1 MKRAPPQAGAASGN
15 DNETSP
21 GKEMAEK
28 VASERVVEGLGVS
41 PGIGIGVAYVCESGS
56 PRIPEYRIRPADV
69 EAEQRRL
76 REAVLRARRQ
86 LNRLRAKTRERVVAR
101 DWAADEVIYL
111 LDAYMM
117 MLKDSRL
124 LRGAYARI
132 ADERINAEAAVQ
144 SEVITICDGFRTMQD
159 AYLSARVEDIREVG
173 NRLIAQ
179 LTREPGKPLFS
190 IPHGSIIIAEEL
202 TPAET
207 AQLDPEHVVG
217 IAAQMGGPQ
226 GHTAILARAL
236 GVPAVLG
243 AAGLLEVVRS
253 GDPILVDGDHGQI
266 VVHPTPMAMQE
277 FRRRRGER
285 LEEDRALRQLAGQ
298 PAVTRDGVPISL
310 QANVELPL
318 EMEHVIDAGAAGI
331 GLLRTEF
338 MFMNRPMP
346 PTEEEQYAALRG
358 LMERAGGQCVTVRTL
373 DLGGDKGAIPFF
385 GQFGD
390 SATSPLG
397 IRGIR
402 LSLARAELLE
412 TQFRAILRAGAHGP
426 VRILLPMVTA
436 VAEVRA
442 ARDVLSRAARR
453 LYRRGTD
460 MPTPL
465 PPLGTMIEVP
475 GAALTAD
482 ALALVSDF
490 FAIGSNDLTMYTLA
504 IDRSD
509 ERVAHLY
516 NPLHPG
522 VLRMIQFAAAA
533 ALRARIPVCVCGE
546 IAGDPRF
553 TPLLLGLG
561 FRELSMTA
569 SNIPRVKRR
578 ILGLDLLAA
587 QRRTQLIMDETDPL
601 RIQVLL
607 DDFNAAIS

>member
-1 MKRAPPQAGAASGN
+1 
-15 DNETSP
+15 
-21 GKEMAEK
+21 MAQQF
-28 VASERVVEGLGVS
+28 ANERVVEGLGVS
-41 PGIGIGVAYVCESGS
+41 PGIGIGTAYVCETGAL
-56 PRIPEYRIRPADV
+56 RIPEYRIRPADV
-69 EAEQRRL
+69 DAERRRL

-86 LNRLRAKTRERVVAR
+86 LGRLRTKTSTRVKAHAELASEDVL
-101 DWAADEVIYL
+101 YL
-111 LDAYMM
+111 LDAYLM

-132 ADERINAEAAVQ
+132 ESERINAEAAVY
-144 SEVITICDGFRTMQD
+144 SEVTAICESFRAMQD
-159 AYLSARVEDIREVG
+159 AYLSARVEDVREVG
-173 NRLIAQ
+173 NRLIGQ
-179 LTREPGKPLFS
+179 LTKESGKPLYS
-190 IPHGSIIIAEEL
+190 IPRGSIIVAEEL
-202 TPAET
+202 TPADT
-207 AQLDPEHVVG
+207 AQLDPEQVVG
-217 IAAQMGGPQ
+217 IAAQAGGPQ

-236 GVPAVLG
+236 GLPAVLG
-243 AAGLLEVVRS
+243 AAGLLGAVRT
-253 GDPILVDGDHGQI
+253 GDRILIDGDLGQVI
-266 VVHPTPMAMQE
+266 VHPSPTSLQE
-277 FRRRRGER
+277 YHRRRGER
-285 LEEDRALRQLAGQ
+285 QQEERALQRLAGQ
-298 PAVTRDGVPISL
+298 PAISKDGVPVRL
-310 QANVELPL
+310 QANVELPM
-318 EMEHVIDAGAAGI
+318 EMDHVIEAGAAGI

-338 MFMNRPMP
+338 MFMNRLAAPN
-346 PTEEEQYAALRG
+346 EEEQYVALRA
-358 LMERAGGQCVTVRTL
+358 LVERAGGQSVTIRTL
-373 DLGGDKGAIPFF
+373 DLGGDKGLMPFV

-436 VAEVRA
+436 VSEIRA
-442 ARDVLSRAARR
+442 ARDILARAARR
-453 LYRRGTD
+453 LLRRGVD
-460 MPTPL
+460 IPTAL

-533 ALRARIPVCVCGE
+533 ALRARIPVCACGE

-561 FRELSMTA
+561 FRDLSMAA
-569 SNIPRVKRR
+569 SNISRVKRR
-578 ILGLDLLAA
+578 IIDLDLLAA
-587 QRRTQLIMDETDPL
+587 QRRTQLIMDETDPV
-601 RIQVLL
+601 RIELLL
-607 DDFNAAIS
+607 DDFNTAIA

>member
-1 MKRAPPQAGAASGN
+1 
-15 DNETSP
+15 
-21 GKEMAEK
+21 MAQQF
-28 VASERVVEGLGVS
+28 ANERVVEGLGVS
-41 PGIGIGVAYVCESGS
+41 PGIGIGTAYVCETGAL
-56 PRIPEYRIRPADV
+56 RIPEYRIRPADID
-69 EAEQRRL
+69 AERRRL

-86 LNRLRAKTRERVVAR
+86 LGRLRTKTSTRVKAHAELASEDVL
-101 DWAADEVIYL
+101 YL
-111 LDAYMM
+111 LDAYLM

-132 ADERINAEAAVQ
+132 ESERINAEAAVH
-144 SEVITICDGFRTMQD
+144 SEVTAICESFRAMQD
-159 AYLSARVEDIREVG
+159 AYLSARVEDVREVG
-173 NRLIAQ
+173 NRLIGQ
-179 LTREPGKPLFS
+179 LTKESGKPLYS
-190 IPHGSIIIAEEL
+190 IPRGSIIVAEEL
-202 TPAET
+202 TPADT
-207 AQLDPEHVVG
+207 AQLDPEQVVG
-217 IAAQMGGPQ
+217 IAAQAGGPQ

-236 GVPAVLG
+236 GLPAVLG
-243 AAGLLEVVRS
+243 AAGLLAAVRT
-253 GDPILVDGDHGQI
+253 GDRILLDGDLGQVI
-266 VVHPTPMAMQE
+266 VHPSPTSLQE
-277 FRRRRGER
+277 YHRRRGER
-285 LEEDRALRQLAGQ
+285 QQEERALQRLAGQ
-298 PAVTRDGVPISL
+298 PAISKDGVPIRL
-310 QANVELPL
+310 QANVELPM
-318 EMEHVIDAGAAGI
+318 EMDHVIEAGAAGI

-338 MFMNRPMP
+338 MFMNRLAAPN
-346 PTEEEQYAALRG
+346 EEEQYLALRA
-358 LMERAGGQCVTVRTL
+358 LVERAGGQSVTIRTL
-373 DLGGDKGAIPFF
+373 DLGGDKGLMPFV

-436 VAEVRA
+436 VSEIRA
-442 ARDVLSRAARR
+442 ARDILARAARR
-453 LYRRGTD
+453 LLRRGVD
-460 MPTPL
+460 IPTAL

-504 IDRSD
+504 IDRGD

-533 ALRARIPVCVCGE
+533 ALRARIPVCACGE

-561 FRELSMTA
+561 FRELSMAA

-578 ILGLDLLAA
+578 IIELDMLAA
-587 QRRTQLIMDETDPL
+587 QRRTQLIMDETDPV
-601 RIQVLL
+601 RIEVLL
-607 DDFNAAIS
+607 DDFNTAIA

>member
-1 MKRAPPQAGAASGN
+1 M
-15 DNETSP
+15 
-21 GKEMAEK
+21 EMTDQ
-28 VASERVVEGLGVS
+28 VTSERVVEGLGVS
-41 PGIGIGVAYVCESGS
+41 PGVGIGVAYVCESGS
-56 PRIPEYRIRPADV
+56 PHIPEYRIQPADV

-76 REAVLRARRQ
+76 REAVVRARRQ
-86 LNRLRAKTRERVVAR
+86 FARLRTKTRQRAQDGVEWGSEDVL
-101 DWAADEVIYL
+101 YL

-124 LRGAYARI
+124 LRGAYGRI
-132 ADERINAEAAVQ
+132 ASERTNAEAAVQ
-144 SEVITICDGFRTMQD
+144 AEVVAICDSFRSMQD
-159 AYLSARVEDIREVG
+159 TYLSARMEDIREVG
-173 NRLIAQ
+173 NRLLAQ
-179 LTREPGKPLFS
+179 LTREPGTPLFS
-190 IPHGSIIIAEEL
+190 IPRGSIVVASEL
-202 TPAET
+202 TPADT

-217 IAAQMGGPQ
+217 IAAEAGGPQ

-236 GVPAVLG
+236 GLPAVLG
-243 AAGLLEVVRS
+243 AAGLLDAVRT
-253 GDPILVDGDHGQI
+253 GDPLLVDGELGQV
-266 VVHPTPMAMQE
+266 VVHPSPASVQQY
-277 FRRRRGER
+277 RRRRGER
-285 LEEDRALRQLAGQ
+285 QQEERALRRLAGQ
-298 PAVTRDGVPISL
+298 PAVTRDGVTISL
-310 QANVELPL
+310 QANVELPM
-318 EMEHVIDAGAAGI
+318 EMDHVIEAGAAGI

-338 MFMNRPMP
+338 MFMNRATV
-346 PTEEEQYAALRG
+346 PTEEEQYLALRT
-358 LMERAGGQCVTVRTL
+358 LVERAGGENVTIRTL
-373 DLGGDKGAIPFF
+373 DLGGDKGPIPFV
-385 GQFGD
+385 GPFGD

-402 LSLARAELLE
+402 LSLARAELLD

-436 VAEVRA
+436 VSEVRT
-442 ARDVLSRAARR
+442 ARDILARAARR
-453 LYRRGTD
+453 LFRRGVD
-460 MPTPL
+460 IPTAL
-465 PPLGTMIEVP
+465 PPLGSMIEVP

-509 ERVAHLY
+509 QRVAHLY

-569 SNIPRVKRR
+569 SNIARVKRR
-578 ILGLDLLAA
+578 ILDLDLLAA
-587 QRRTQLIMDETDPL
+587 QRRTQMIMDETDPV

-607 DDFNAAIS
+607 EDFAAAS

>member
-1 MKRAPPQAGAASGN
+1 MT
-15 DNETSP
+15 D
-21 GKEMAEK
+21 K

-41 PGIGIGVAYVCESGS
+41 PGIGIGVAYVCESGGA
-56 PRIPEYRIRPADV
+56 RIPEYRIRPADV

-86 LNRLRAKTRERVVAR
+86 LGRLRAKTRERVAAR

-132 ADERINAEAAVQ
+132 AAERINAEAAVQ
-144 SEVITICDGFRTMQD
+144 SEVTAICDGFRTMQD

-190 IPHGSIIIAEEL
+190 IPHGSVIIAEEL

-207 AQLDPEHVVG
+207 AQLDPDHVVG
-217 IAAQMGGPQ
+217 IAAQMGGSQ

-236 GVPAVLG
+236 GVPTVLG
-243 AAGLLEVVRS
+243 AAGLLESVRS

-266 VVHPTPMAMQE
+266 VVHPTPMAVQE
-277 FRRRRGER
+277 YRRRRGER
-285 LEEDRALRQLAGQ
+285 EDEERSLRQLASQ
-298 PAVTRDGVPISL
+298 PAVTRDGVPVSL
-310 QANVELPL
+310 QANVELPM
-318 EMEHVIDAGAAGI
+318 EMEHVVEAGAAGI

-346 PTEEEQYAALRG
+346 PTEEEQYGALRT
-358 LMERAGGQCVTVRTL
+358 LIERAGHHCVTVRTL
-373 DLGGDKGAIPFF
+373 DLGGDKGAVPFV
-385 GQFGD
+385 GQFGG

-442 ARDVLSRAARR
+442 ARDVLARAARR
-453 LYRRGTD
+453 LYRRGVEL
-460 MPTPL
+460 PTTL

-569 SNIPRVKRR
+569 SSIARVKRR

-607 DDFNAAIS
+607 DDFNAAVT

>member
-1 MKRAPPQAGAASGN
+1 
-15 DNETSP
+15 
-21 GKEMAEK
+21 MAQQF
-28 VASERVVEGLGVS
+28 ANERVVEGLGVS
-41 PGIGIGVAYVCESGS
+41 PGIGIGTAYVCETGAL
-56 PRIPEYRIRPADV
+56 RIPEYRIRPADID
-69 EAEQRRL
+69 AERRRL

-86 LNRLRAKTRERVVAR
+86 LGRLRTKTSTRVKAHAELASEDVL
-101 DWAADEVIYL
+101 YL
-111 LDAYMM
+111 LDAYLM

-132 ADERINAEAAVQ
+132 ESERINAEAAVY
-144 SEVITICDGFRTMQD
+144 SEVTAICESFRAMQD
-159 AYLSARVEDIREVG
+159 AYLSARVEDVREVG
-173 NRLIAQ
+173 NRLIGQ
-179 LTREPGKPLFS
+179 LTKESGKPLYS
-190 IPHGSIIIAEEL
+190 IPRGSIIVAEEL
-202 TPAET
+202 TPADT
-207 AQLDPEHVVG
+207 AQLDPEQVVG
-217 IAAQMGGPQ
+217 IAAQAGGPQ

-236 GVPAVLG
+236 GLPAVLG
-243 AAGLLEVVRS
+243 AAGLLAAVRT
-253 GDPILVDGDHGQI
+253 GDRILIDGDLGQVI
-266 VVHPTPMAMQE
+266 VHPSPTSLQE
-277 FRRRRGER
+277 YHRRRGER
-285 LEEDRALRQLAGQ
+285 QQEERALQRLAGQ
-298 PAVTRDGVPISL
+298 PAISKDGVPIRL
-310 QANVELPL
+310 QANVELPM
-318 EMEHVIDAGAAGI
+318 EMDHVIEAGAAGI

-338 MFMNRPMP
+338 MFMNRLAAPN
-346 PTEEEQYAALRG
+346 EEEQYLALRA
-358 LMERAGGQCVTVRTL
+358 LVERAGGQSVTIRTL
-373 DLGGDKGAIPFF
+373 DLGGDKGLMPFV

-436 VAEVRA
+436 VSEIRA
-442 ARDVLSRAARR
+442 ARDILARAARR
-453 LYRRGTD
+453 LLRRGVD
-460 MPTPL
+460 IPTAL

-504 IDRSD
+504 IDRGD

-533 ALRARIPVCVCGE
+533 ALRARIPVCACGE

-561 FRELSMTA
+561 FRDLSMA
-569 SNIPRVKRR
+569 AGNISRVKRR
-578 ILGLDLLAA
+578 IIELDLLAA
-587 QRRTQLIMDETDPL
+587 QRRTQLIMDETDPV
-601 RIQVLL
+601 RIEVLL
-607 DDFNAAIS
+607 DDFNTAIA

>member
-1 MKRAPPQAGAASGN
+1 MT
-15 DNETSP
+15 D
-21 GKEMAEK
+21 K
-28 VASERVVEGLGVS
+28 VVSERVVEGLGVS
-41 PGIGIGVAYVCESGS
+41 PGIGIGVAYVCESGGA
-56 PRIPEYRIRPADV
+56 RIPEYRIRPADV

-86 LNRLRAKTRERVVAR
+86 LGRLRAKTRERVAAR

-132 ADERINAEAAVQ
+132 AAERVNAEAAVQ
-144 SEVITICDGFRTMQD
+144 SEVTAICDGFRTMQD

-190 IPHGSIIIAEEL
+190 IPHGSVIIAEEL

-217 IAAQMGGPQ
+217 IAAQMGGAQ

-236 GVPAVLG
+236 GVPTVLG
-243 AAGLLEVVRS
+243 TAGLLESVRS

-266 VVHPTPMAMQE
+266 VVHPTPMAVQE
-277 FRRRRGER
+277 YRRRHGER
-285 LEEDRALRQLAGQ
+285 QDEERALRQLAGQ

-310 QANVELPL
+310 QANVELPM
-318 EMEHVIDAGAAGI
+318 EMEHVVEAGAAGI

-346 PTEEEQYAALRG
+346 PTEEEQYGALRT
-358 LMERAGGQCVTVRTL
+358 LIERAGGHCITVRTL
-373 DLGGDKGAIPFF
+373 DLGGDKGAVPFV
-385 GQFGD
+385 GQFGG

-442 ARDVLSRAARR
+442 SRDVLARAARR
-453 LYRRGTD
+453 LYRRGVEL
-460 MPTPL
+460 PTTL

-569 SNIPRVKRR
+569 SSIARVKRR

-607 DDFNAAIS
+607 DDFNAAVA